1 MAGGEVVMNPLLQI
15 KVGVSFDD
23 MTPSVSWNNHTSAEP
38 NQDSENNEHRTLCVI
53 ESHIEL
59 SV

>member
-1 MAGGEVVMNPLLQI
+1 MNPLLQV

-23 MTPSVSWNNHTSAEP
+23 MTPSVSWNNHASSEE
-38 NQDSENNEHRTLCVI
+38 NQESGKNESLSICVV

>member
-1 MAGGEVVMNPLLQI
+1 MNPLLQI

-23 MTPSVSWNNHTSAEP
+23 MTPSVSWNNHSASEI
-38 NQDSENNEHRTLCVI
+38 NQESECNESRTLCVV

-59 SV
+59 SI

>member
-1 MAGGEVVMNPLLQI
+1 MNPLLQI

-38 NQDSENNEHRTLCVI
+38 NQDSENNEHRALCVI